1 MSNAVKR
8 NYIIVVLCFTCCAS
22 FIVCQQGNV
31 HALMINTADVKEI
44 AIYGW
49 GSYYGKDLPPDP
61 LVFNVTNP
69 TTISDMIASIEFSV
83 ERNCATLGSS
93 SNAFLYI
100 KYNDG
105 SIEIYDV
112 FGMWSHMS
120 KAGMRGSCYYIS
132 EQGRT
137 LFESNTQ

>member
-1 MSNAVKR
+1 
-8 NYIIVVLCFTCCAS
+8 
-22 FIVCQQGNV
+22 
-31 HALMINTADVKEI
+31 MINAADIKEI
-44 AIYGW
+44 AVYGW
-49 GSYYGKDLPPDP
+49 DSYYGKDPPPDQ
-61 LVFNVTNP
+61 LVFNITNP

-83 ERNCATLGSS
+83 ERSCATLGSS

-105 SIEIYDV
+105 SIEMYDV

-132 EQGRT
+132 QQGRT
-137 LFESNTQ
+137 LFETNAQ

>member
-1 MSNAVKR
+1 MGTAVKK
-8 NYIIVVLCFTCCAS
+8 ICTILLLFFTFCFS
-22 FIVCQQGNV
+22 LLVSQRGYV
-31 HALMINTADVKEI
+31 YALMINAQDIKEI
-44 AIYGW
+44 AIYGQ
-49 GSYYGKDLPPDP
+49 SSDYGWNLHPDK

-69 TTISDMIASIEFSV
+69 TTIGNMIASIEFSV

-132 EQGRT
+132 QQGRS
-137 LFESNTQ
+137 LFESNAQ